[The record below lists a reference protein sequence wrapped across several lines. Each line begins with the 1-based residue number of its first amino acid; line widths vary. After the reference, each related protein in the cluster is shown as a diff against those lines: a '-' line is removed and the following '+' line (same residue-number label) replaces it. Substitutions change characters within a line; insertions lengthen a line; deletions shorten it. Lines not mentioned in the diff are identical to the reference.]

1 MNLWRKL
8 TGKWLN
14 TNPDDIYKIDRLK
27 VDQDALLGDVFL
39 QNNAVNFVDREQ
51 QKAKDD
57 KSDKEMWVPSDLESD
72 YEDEIEEGAKRKKT
86 EDEKDSG
93 GEFSSEGLVLF
104 YFFRCVKSCTK
115 TFPSLKRLVCDKR

>member
-1 MNLWRKL
+1 M
-8 TGKWLN
+8 
-14 TNPDDIYKIDRLK
+14 IYKIDRLK

-72 YEDEIEEGAKRKKT
+72 
-86 EDEKDSG
+86 
-93 GEFSSEGLVLF
+93 
-104 YFFRCVKSCTK
+104 
-115 TFPSLKRLVCDKR
+115 

>member
-72 YEDEIEEGAKRKKT
+72 
-86 EDEKDSG
+86 
-93 GEFSSEGLVLF
+93 
-104 YFFRCVKSCTK
+104 
-115 TFPSLKRLVCDKR
+115 